1 MLNYR
6 VVGGVV
12 GVAVGVYLLRRWQ
25 SSKWGYFHSDK
36 SLRGQVEQ
44 QVGILPLR
52 RQKPQGTG
60 RATSGILPL
69 RQKPQGTGRAA
80 SGDTSTRKKASGD
93 R

>member
-1 MLNYR
+1 MQMLNYG

-52 RQKPQGTG
+52 K
-60 RATSGILPL
+60 
-69 RQKPQGTGRAA
+69 KPQGTGRAA
-80 SGDTSTRKKASGD
+80 SGDTSTQTKASGD
-93 R
+93 S